1 MKLSSC
7 YIVAVLFSCIFTKK
21 VQSEID
27 SQDLVKK
34 LTEALEALKN
44 IGQKSTNDINSDN
57 EPKNDIFHQFGENN
71 GKFFST
77 YVLTVITTYIS

>member
-7 YIVAVLFSCIFTKK
+7 YIVAVILSSFFTKK

-34 LTEALEALKN
+34 LTEALEALKH

-57 EPKNDIFHQFGENN
+57 EPKNENFHEFGENN
-71 GKFFST
+71 GKFT
-77 YVLTVITTYIS
+77 R